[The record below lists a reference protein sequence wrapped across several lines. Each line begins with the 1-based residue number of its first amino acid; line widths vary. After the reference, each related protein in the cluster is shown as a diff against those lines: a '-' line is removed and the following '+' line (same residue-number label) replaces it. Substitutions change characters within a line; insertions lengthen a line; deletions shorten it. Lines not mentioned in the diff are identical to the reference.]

1 MRGHDGAILTQRTK
15 WENASR
21 ALRALHERGLLTV
34 EGIAEHPIEEMEDIV
49 RPEGLHHQKAR
60 YIKDMALHLR
70 AKHSSEPGG
79 LLYMELGMAR
89 EELLSLPGI
98 GP

>member
-1 MRGHDGAILTQRTK
+1 MTGAILTQRTK
-15 WENASR
+15 WENASG

-34 EGIAEHPIEEMEDIV
+34 EGIADLPIEGLEDVV

-70 AKHSSEPGG
+70 AKRSSEPGG
-79 LLYMELGMAR
+79 LYMELGKAR
-89 EELLSLPGI
+89 EELLSLPEI